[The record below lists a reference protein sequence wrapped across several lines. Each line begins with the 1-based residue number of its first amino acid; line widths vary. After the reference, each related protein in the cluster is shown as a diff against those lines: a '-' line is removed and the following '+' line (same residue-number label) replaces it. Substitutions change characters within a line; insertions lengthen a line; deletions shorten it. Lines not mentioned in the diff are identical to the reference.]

1 MITVEMTILTL
12 ITAEK
17 GALIEMKVNLNAVE
31 FIDPVEPNEVE
42 NVDPDDVLPP
52 ESGEE
57 QPTHDDDDKFDYGET
72 FNEQVARQMSS
83 IQKAVLSLLLG
94 EKPVDMYDFAYA
106 AMENKAFSDDDLRK
120 MVSSGLLSSDDYEK
134 IKASFNK

>member
-1 MITVEMTILTL
+1 ME
-12 ITAEK
+12 
-17 GALIEMKVNLNAVE
+17 ALDLNGIEVL
-31 FIDPVEPNEVE
+31 DPVEIL
-42 NVDPDDVLPP
+42 DPETGSEDPP
-52 ESGEE
+52 PDNGG
-57 QPTHDDDDKFDYGET
+57 DNNDKIDHGET

-134 IKASFNK
+134 IKASFNTSEG

>member
-1 MITVEMTILTL
+1 METL
-12 ITAEK
+12 DLD
-17 GALIEMKVNLNAVE
+17 GIEVL
-31 FIDPVEPNEVE
+31 DPVEIL
-42 NVDPDDVLPP
+42 DPETGDNGGDNN
-52 ESGEE
+52 
-57 QPTHDDDDKFDYGET
+57 DKFDYGET

-94 EKPVDMYDFAYA
+94 EKPIDMYDFAYA

-134 IKASFNK
+134 IKASFNTSEG

>member
-1 MITVEMTILTL
+1 ME
-12 ITAEK
+12 
-17 GALIEMKVNLNAVE
+17 ALDLNGIEVL
-31 FIDPVEPNEVE
+31 DPVEIL
-42 NVDPDDVLPP
+42 DPETGSEDPP
-52 ESGEE
+52 PDNGG
-57 QPTHDDDDKFDYGET
+57 DNNDKFDYGET

-134 IKASFNK
+134 IKASFNTSEG